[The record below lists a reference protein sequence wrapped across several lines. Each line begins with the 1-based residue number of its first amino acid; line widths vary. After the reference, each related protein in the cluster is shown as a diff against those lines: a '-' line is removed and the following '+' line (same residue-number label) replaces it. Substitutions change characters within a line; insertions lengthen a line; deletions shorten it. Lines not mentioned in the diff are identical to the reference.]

1 MPFHAAKDLVY
12 TINGGN
18 ISSGGYRI
26 SKILNNGNK
35 SKGNKQSGG
44 RGNGNDLFKEDSGIP
59 VGLLLLQ
66 RLPYNVDDKGED
78 EFRYEHEHDGD
89 KHNHKGN
96 EMISKL
102 VYANV
107 MADDNGG
114 DDKYDNIE
122 LVLMSPSPT
131 TSRSLHE
138 SACSGIENP
147 VEISSNEIDDDIYD
161 FLVKNVSNP
170 ETMNI
175 SSLKPFRR
183 ATKKQHFGKHIEKV
197 FQKRKTKSNRNKN

>member
-66 RLPYNVDDKGED
+66 RLPYNFNDDNED
-78 EFRYEHEHDGD
+78 QEKREHDGD

-107 MADDNGG
+107 MVDDNSG

-122 LVLMSPSPT
+122 LVVMSPSPT
-131 TSRSLHE
+131 TSRSLNE

-170 ETMNI
+170 ETMN
-175 SSLKPFRR
+175 SLKPFRR

-197 FQKRKTKSNRNKN
+197 FQKRKTKSKRHEK